1 MLLLAALASTIQPV
15 PESRVTVQ
23 ATVRIMR
30 PVYVAKEKW
39 EQLPPTRRRERIVVE
54 GGRQIVLRLIEME

>member
-1 MLLLAALASTIQPV
+1 MLLLAALASTIDPV
-15 PESRVTVQ
+15 PDTRVKVQ

-30 PVYVAKEKW
+30 PVQVTGKQW
-39 EQLPPTRRRERIVVE
+39 EQQSPSRRREKAVVE